1 MKKIIF
7 KVSDK
12 PIIEIP
18 MGVDGGTVDNDN
30 VVIFDEI
37 LAKIAIPKLA
47 STSELTYG
55 DVRKIIKY
63 YLLKW
68 FHKDDYYKQMSLS
81 EIAKEFN
88 YIISGIECRKN
99 LEIEFVGYE

>member
-7 KVSDK
+7 KVTDQ

-18 MGVDGGTVDNDN
+18 MNADATVDNDN

-55 DVRKIIKY
+55 DVSKIIKY

-68 FHKDDYYKQMSLS
+68 FDEDYYKPKSLS
-81 EIAKEFN
+81 DIAKEFN
-88 YIISGIECRKN
+88 YIIRDIECRKN

>member
-18 MGVDGGTVDNDN
+18 MGVDGGTVDNEK
-30 VVIFDEI
+30 VVVFDETM
-37 LAKIAIPKLA
+37 AKIAIPKLA
-47 STSELTYG
+47 SSCELTFG
-55 DVRKIIKY
+55 DVSKIIKY

-68 FHKDDYYKQMSLS
+68 YVKVDYKQKSLS
-81 EIAKEFN
+81 DIAKEFN
-88 YIISGIECRKN
+88 YIIRDIECRKN

>member
-18 MGVDGGTVDNDN
+18 LGVKGGTVDNGK
-30 VVIFDEI
+30 VVVFDETM
-37 LAKIAIPKLA
+37 AKIAIPKLA

-55 DVRKIIKY
+55 DVSKIIKY
-63 YLLKW
+63 YLLKG
-68 FHKDDYYKQMSLS
+68 FNEDYYKQKSLS
-81 EIAKEFN
+81 DIAKEFN
-88 YIISGIECRKN
+88 YIIRDIECRKN

>member
-7 KVSDK
+7 KVTDQ

-18 MGVDGGTVDNDN
+18 MNADATVDNDN

-55 DVRKIIKY
+55 DVSKIIKY

-68 FHKDDYYKQMSLS
+68 FDKDYYNKKSLS
-81 EIAKEFN
+81 DIAKEYN
-88 YIISGIECRKN
+88 YKIENIECKKN
-99 LEIEFVGYE
+99 LIIEFVGYE

>member
-18 MGVDGGTVDNDN
+18 MGVDGGTVDNEK
-30 VVIFDEI
+30 VVVFDETM
-37 LAKIAIPKLA
+37 AKIAIPKLA
-47 STSELTYG
+47 SSCELTFG
-55 DVRKIIKY
+55 DVSKIIKY

-68 FHKDDYYKQMSLS
+68 YEDVDYKKMPLS

-88 YIISGIECRKN
+88 YIIRDIECRKN